1 MMDIL
6 YNRSFLNHNPASD
19 VEGPYRLGE
28 FAGKLKETYANG
40 EEYLSLTHDESYIKS
55 IKKACSAYECIAEV
69 WLTPASYLAACQS
82 VGVTLKA
89 AIQGDF
95 ALVRPPGH
103 HANRNKALGFCFFNN
118 IAIAAQYLVN
128 QGKKVCIID
137 IDSHHGNGTQ
147 ELFYSSNLVFY
158 ASIHELYS
166 YPFTGFPTETG
177 EGEGAGCT
185 MNIPLIAGSNDDK
198 FLDALDK
205 ILDKARLFEP
215 DVVGVSAGF
224 DGYFKDKLL
233 NQKYTLKAYYEC
245 GFRIRRTFS
254 NVFAVLE
261 GGYHEDMKPCVETFI
276 DGINV
281 GARPRPNRFNHEMSV
296 G

>member
-1 MMDIL
+1 MKIL
-6 YNRSFLNHNPASD
+6 YNRSFLSHNPASD
-19 VEGPYRLGE
+19 IEGSYRLNG
-28 FAGKLKETYANG
+28 FAGHLEETYANG
-40 EEYLSLTHDESYIKS
+40 EQLLPLVHEKDYIQS
-55 IKKACSAYECIAEV
+55 IKKACNGYECLAEV
-69 WLTPASYLAACQS
+69 WLTPASYIAACQS
-82 VGVTLKA
+82 VGITMKA
-89 AIQGDF
+89 ARQGDF
-95 ALVRPPGH
+95 ALIRPPGH
-103 HANRNKALGFCFFNN
+103 HATRNKPIGFCFFNN
-118 IAIAAQYLVN
+118 IAIAAQQLVN
-128 QGKKVCIID
+128 EGKKVCIID

-147 ELFYSSNLVFY
+147 EIFYESDRVFY

-177 EGEGAGCT
+177 TGDGAGCT
-185 MNIPLIAGSNDDK
+185 MNIPLIAGSDDEK
-198 FLDALDK
+198 FLEALEK
-205 ILDKARLFEP
+205 ILEKARLFEP

-224 DGYFKDKLL
+224 DGYFKDRLL
-233 NQKYTLKAYYEC
+233 NQKYTLKGYYEC

-261 GGYHEDMKPCVETFI
+261 GGYHDDLKPCIEHFI